1 MTTQELTR
9 RMIKWFNYNNI
20 SQLLTSWKG
29 WGPWAWN
36 CFGRCEYFPKSNFL
50 TTKVRSLVDF
60 QPVFIFLFE
69 PCFISKRSD
78 GSKACQVKVSEKCAQ
93 IGDKVTLIRRFNS
106 LHKEN
111 KVVYNAKPCN
121 LSPEVKMKSFKEKVL
136 RLTLT
141 RTPSN
146 RMKA

>member
-1 MTTQELTR
+1 MKRFQTTFAVTFSVFWVLSTTD
-9 RMIKWFNYNNI
+9 
-20 SQLLTSWKG
+20 QLKKLKTEREIVLV
-29 WGPWAWN
+29 AART
-36 CFGRCEYFPKSNFL
+36 F
-50 TTKVRSLVDF
+50 RSR
-60 QPVFIFLFE
+60 IFLPQKFARWL
-69 PCFISKRSD
+69 ISSLCSFSCLNLATSLNARMV
-78 GSKACQVKVSEKCAQ
+78 ARPVKVSEKCAQ

-121 LSPEVKMKSFKEKVL
+121 LSPEVKMKSFKEKVS